1 MKTCSRNPN
10 LTFVHQAFLSILSYN
25 FTHDARQDPAD
36 LSTSADGRLDLPN
49 ADRSDEDRP
58 RKRLRLSSDE
68 HSSGPATQKKR
79 LRCQLN
85 FLLRAQDNFEIQGLG
100 KMDM

>member
-1 MKTCSRNPN
+1 MKTFSRNRN
-10 LTFVHQAFLSILSYN
+10 LTFVHQAFLSILSHT
-25 FTHDARQDPAD
+25 FTHDAQDPAD

-68 HSSGPATQKKR
+68 HSSGSATQEKR

-100 KMDM
+100 KTDM